1 MTGGSRSVVADAIG
15 GLRLLVGLPG
25 LLRQPMSAAP
35 ARDVLR
41 ARFET
46 RSADFLALARDAVF
60 GRPGSPYRR
69 LLAVAGCAYADL
81 ERLVLHDGVE
91 SALSTL
97 ARHGVFLTTDEAKG
111 RCPVIR
117 GSTTFRLDPASLANP
132 LAASHLVYRTSGSRG
147 PGTTVSVDVRHF
159 RDRAV
164 NARLALDGRGGA
176 GWRHALWVVP
186 GGAAIVVLLQ
196 YAALGVPPVAWFSQ
210 VDPESPELDP
220 RYAWTARTLRW
231 ACGVVGM
238 RLPQPAWA
246 PLERPQAVAAW
257 LRRALDAGETPHLLT
272 FPSSAVAVCRAAQE
286 GGLDLAGTRM
296 SIGGEPITPARLAAI
311 RAGGV
316 DAAPHYGS
324 MEAGRIGE
332 GCLAP
337 AASDDV
343 HVFEDLHALVPAGPD
358 IPGALPADA
367 LLISSIRR
375 TAPLVLLNVSLGDR
389 AVRTRRRC
397 GCPLEELGWAT
408 HLHTI
413 RSFEKLTVGG
423 MTLLDEDAVTAL
435 EAALPARFGG
445 SPADY
450 QLIEEEDA
458 AGRPRLVL
466 VVSPRVGPVDAD
478 AVASAFLDE
487 VSAAAGPARVTALLW
502 RQTGWLRVERRS
514 PLGESSGKVLH
525 YHANRPRS

>member
-1 MTGGSRSVVADAIG
+1 M
-15 GLRLLVGLPG
+15 RLLTGLTG
-25 LLRQPMSAAP
+25 LFRRPVSGATARAVLRQ
-35 ARDVLR
+35 RL
-41 ARFET
+41 ET
-46 RSADFLALARDAVF
+46 RSADFLALVRGAIF
-60 GRPGSPYRR
+60 NRPASPYRR
-69 LLAVAGCAYADL
+69 LLALAGCEYPDV
-81 ERLVLHDGVE
+81 ERLVLRDGVE
-91 SALSTL
+91 AALSTL
-97 ARHGVFLTTDEAKG
+97 ARHGVFLTTEEAKG
-111 RCPVIR
+111 RRPVIR
-117 GSTTFRLDPASLANP
+117 GSHTFELEPTSLANP

-147 PGTTVSVDVRHF
+147 AGTTVSVDVRHF

-176 GWRHALWVVP
+176 DWRHALWVVP

-196 YAALGVPPVAWFSQ
+196 YATLGAPPVAWFSQ
-210 VDPESPELDP
+210 VDPGSAELDP

-231 ACGVVGM
+231 ACRVVGT
-238 RLPQPAWA
+238 RLPPPVWA
-246 PLERPQAVAAW
+246 PLEQPTAVTTW
-257 LRRALDAGETPHLLT
+257 LRRCLDAGATPHLLT

-311 RAGGV
+311 QAAGV
-316 DAAPHYGS
+316 DAVPHYGS

-337 AASDDV
+337 AAADDI
-343 HVFEDLHALVPAGPD
+343 HVFEDLHALVQAGPG
-358 IPGALPADA
+358 IHGALPADA

-389 AVRTRRRC
+389 AVRTPRGC
-397 GCPLEELGWAT
+397 GCPLEELGWTT

-458 AGRPRLVL
+458 AGRPSPVL
-466 VVSPRVGPVDAD
+466 VVSPRVGPVDVD
-478 AVASAFLDE
+478 AVASAFLDR

-502 RQTGWLRVERRS
+502 RQAGWLRVERRP
-514 PLGESSGKVLH
+514 PLRESSGKVLH
-525 YHANRPRS
+525 YHASRSRA